1 MASEKGKWISIMIV
15 PEDGAGIRNWR
26 ISMRRYYMLK
36 AGLWAVGFFLF
47 AGVISS
53 VALVYMYIQVYQYKQ
68 INEDLIVATSK
79 INIITKRL
87 SNYELRERKL
97 RNILGEDL
105 ELPPAESIEQVERR
119 YQLSKRS
126 SANSF
131 SELADLTT
139 REESRLRRI
148 PNIWPVDAWQITK
161 EFKYTGNDRVDHPG
175 IDIIAK
181 RRSNVF
187 ATADGKVS
195 FAGMSKRLGLR
206 IEIDHGNG
214 WVTEYGH
221 NSALQ
226 VKYGDEVIKGQSI
239 AIFGGADK
247 SGSGPHLHYGM
258 YYNNVPVNPLDY
270 IKKKFELAEKE

>member
-1 MASEKGKWISIMIV
+1 MASEKRKWISIMIV
-15 PEDGAGIRNWR
+15 PEDGAGVRNWR
-26 ISMRRYYMLK
+26 ISMRRYSMLK
-36 AGLWAVGFFLF
+36 AGLWAVVFFLF
-47 AGVISS
+47 AGFISS
-53 VALVYMYIQVYQYKQ
+53 LALVYMYIQVRQYKQ
-68 INEDLIVATSK
+68 INEELIEATSK
-79 INIITKRL
+79 LDIITKRL

-105 ELPPAESIEQVERR
+105 ELPPAESVEQVERR
-119 YQLSKRS
+119 YQLSKS
-126 SANSF
+126 GSANSF
-131 SELADLTT
+131 SELADLTAS
-139 REESRLRRI
+139 EESRLRRI

-187 ATADGKVS
+187 ATADGKVT
-195 FAGMSKRLGLR
+195 FAGMSERLGFR

-221 NSALQ
+221 NSTLQ
-226 VKYGDEVIKGQSI
+226 VKYGDEVIKGQCI

-270 IKKKFELAEKE
+270 IKKKFELAKKE